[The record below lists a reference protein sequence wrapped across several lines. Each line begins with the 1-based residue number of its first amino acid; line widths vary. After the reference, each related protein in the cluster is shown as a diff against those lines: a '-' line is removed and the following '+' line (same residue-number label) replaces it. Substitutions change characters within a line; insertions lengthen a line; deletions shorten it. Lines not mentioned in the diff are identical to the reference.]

1 MQADTKVLPRI
12 AKSKRNLK
20 GIVIENKQKWSRN
33 YNVEN
38 EIIVETYQFSRSK
51 SVFKTRKK

>member
-20 GIVIENKQKWSRN
+20 GIVIKTNK
-33 YNVEN
+33 N
-38 EIIVETYQFSRSK
+38 EAEITMWKMR
-51 SVFKTRKK
+51 